1 MSISINCSI
10 DLTEEELLLVLMNR
24 YYVEQYKKK
33 EASGALCV
41 DDVNSL
47 RVRGTVSGMAEAI
60 AVEAHDR
67 YEAAVDA
74 VKEAAPAPNGNETP
88 DSISIPEERIEAA
101 ASSRIPAALPPKSPR
116 RAKSNGAEAP
126 VNSTPLAPSPPPP
139 PEPLDEPA
147 MRSLLSKV
155 GAVHPLKVKAI
166 TDLLE
171 AHGGKRRLSEC
182 DPATWPAIA
191 EEAQK
196 VLAEYSV

>member
-10 DLTEEELLLVLMNR
+10 DLTEEELFLILQHR
-24 YYVEQYKKK
+24 
-33 EASGALCV
+33 
-41 DDVNSL
+41 
-47 RVRGTVSGMAEAI
+47 RAI
-60 AVEAHDR
+60 V
-67 YEAAVDA
+67 
-74 VKEAAPAPNGNETP
+74 TP
-88 DSISIPEERIEAA
+88 RFIE
-101 ASSRIPAALPPKSPR
+101 PKSVESKVTTIAPEPEVTPEARIDEDYPATEGIPPPRLPKAPR
-116 RAKSNGAEAP
+116 RAKTNGAEAP
-126 VNSTPLAPSPPPP
+126 INATPLAPPPP

-191 EEAQK
+191 EAALVALKEHSA
-196 VLAEYSV
+196 